1 MSVRIEDFLRR
12 ICAALEHHEI
22 PYMVT
27 GSVASSI
34 HGIPRST
41 NDLDIVIA
49 PTRDQLYAF
58 VNFVKRFGYFAQWE
72 AAETALRSRDQF
84 NVIDFPN
91 AWKVDLIIRKM
102 RDFSTTEFERREQ
115 VEVGDLRFVV
125 AKPED
130 VLIAKLE
137 WMKISPS
144 ERQMQDAAGIVIVQG
159 DQLDVPY
166 VEKWVTALQ
175 LEEQWHAVRELAAN
189 DG

>member
-1 MSVRIEDFLRR
+1 VKIEDFLRR
-12 ICAALEHHEI
+12 ICAALELNKV

-41 NDLDIVIA
+41 NDLDVVIA
-49 PTRDQLYAF
+49 PTRDQLFALIQMFKRLGYYA
-58 VNFVKRFGYFAQWE
+58 RWE
-72 AAETALRSRDQF
+72 DAENALRKQGQF

-91 AWKVDLIIRKM
+91 AWKVDLIVRKA
-102 RDFSTTEFERREQ
+102 REFSETEFQRREA
-115 VEVGDLRFVV
+115 VEVGGLSFVI

-144 ERQMQDAAGIVIVQG
+144 EHQMQDAAGIVTVQA
-159 DQLDVPY
+159 DQLDRAY
-166 VEKWVTALQ
+166 VERWVAALE
-175 LEEQWHAVRELAAN
+175 LEEQWQAVRRLA
-189 DG
+189 G

>member
-1 MSVRIEDFLRR
+1 MKIEDFLRR
-12 ICAALEHHEI
+12 ICAALEHHDI

-49 PTRDQLYAF
+49 PTRDQLRAF
-58 VNFVKRFGYFAQWE
+58 IQFVKRFGYFAQLE
-72 AAETALRSRDQF
+72 AAEDALASRDQF

-91 AWKVDLIIRKM
+91 AWKADLIIRKN
-102 RDFSTTEFERREQ
+102 RNFSATEFERREQ
-115 VEVGDLRFVV
+115 VEVGDLRLVV

-137 WMKISPS
+137 WTKISPS
-144 ERQMQDAAGIVIVQG
+144 ERQLQDAAGILIVQG
-159 DQLDVPY
+159 AQLDLQY
-166 VEKWVTALQ
+166 VERWVNELD
-175 LEEQWHAVRELAAN
+175 LRDQWQAVRELA
-189 DG
+189 G